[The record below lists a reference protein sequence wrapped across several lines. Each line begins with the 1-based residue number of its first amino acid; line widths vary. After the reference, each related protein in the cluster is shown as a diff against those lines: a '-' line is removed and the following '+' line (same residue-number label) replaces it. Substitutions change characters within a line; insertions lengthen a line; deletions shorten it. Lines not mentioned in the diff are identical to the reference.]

1 VVRFVRRKWEGIGV
15 VGCITPAPHYAL
27 VLCCLQVYVAA
38 VLKSPIPAPYS
49 TALSSCSVAAT
60 AAALSSAGNAAQP
73 TRTHLLP
80 VMLAMYD
87 QLAVLACTAP
97 HLQLG
102 PILLS
107 SLALPTVADILSSN
121 YWLLP
126 GFQAAANSN
135 GRLGRA
141 SPVQELAASRSS
153 SAGAAA
159 AGSGSSGGGMFSGEC
174 AAQLAVHMLEGVLAC
189 SAAAATT
196 SCSAPQHSSG
206 GRKGLHP
213 SCSSDCLCALR
224 RSEGNDSC
232 PIGNPKCGLEG
243 WCCCGSPKACS
254 DITPQE
260 PVGSCRAEATSQ
272 GTPTSVS
279 TDIAPV
285 AGAAA
290 ASGQQDLPGQQ
301 QLLLVLSGLVQ
312 SKVLTE
318 LLRVVQ
324 AAGADASG
332 ASPKPDSSDGGLL
345 GGFSRP
351 SSANGLTVNV
361 PNRSRGSVPRD
372 LRVSHI
378 SSVGTHVL
386 RAAAGLHVSFLCTGS
401 EVK

>member
-1 VVRFVRRKWEGIGV
+1 VL
-15 VGCITPAPHYAL
+15 ITIAL
-27 VLCCLQVYVAA
+27 VLRCLQVYVTA

-60 AAALSSAGNAAQP
+60 AAALSSSGTAAQP

-80 VMLAMYD
+80 VMLATYD
-87 QLAVLACTAP
+87 QLSVLACTAP
-97 HLQLG
+97 TLQLG

-107 SLALPTVADILSSN
+107 SLSLPTVADILSSN

-126 GFQAAANSN
+126 GFQAAASSS

-141 SPVQELAASRSS
+141 SPVQELAASRS
-153 SAGAAA
+153 
-159 AGSGSSGGGMFSGEC
+159 SSGGGMFSGEC
-174 AAQLAVHMLEGVLAC
+174 AAQLAVHMLEGMLAC
-189 SAAAATT
+189 SAAAATA
-196 SCSAPQHSSG
+196 SCSVPQESSG
-206 GRKGLHP
+206 GSKGLHP
-213 SCSSDCLCALR
+213 SCSSDCLCALK
-224 RSEGNDSC
+224 RSEGSDSC
-232 PIGNPKCGLEG
+232 QIGNPKCGLEG

-254 DITPQE
+254 DITPQ
-260 PVGSCRAEATSQ
+260 VGSCRGDLTPQ

-279 TDIAPV
+279 ADAASV
-285 AGAAA
+285 GGAAA

-332 ASPKPDSSDGGLL
+332 ASPKPDSSAGGLL

-361 PNRSRGSVPRD
+361 PIRSRGSVPRD

-378 SSVGTHVL
+378 DCLAT
-386 RAAAGLHVSFLCTGS
+386 T
-401 EVK
+401 